1 MSKIIEKTFDASK
14 KIIRSIFK
22 GTPNLLTATDLNRQ
36 IAALK
41 YQIDKVE
48 SGEGVTSQL
57 VVSAHLNAKTDEALN
72 IFEGQE
78 YVTVTFNGADI
89 NVRGCTFSPK
99 YPEFRMD
106 AKDMYDKEWYIHL
119 IAKKKVVAYEDDFSH
134 EISGARFEDGTSM
147 AAANNEV
154 YYDEEVVVTSDKKV
168 DNCVLTLGRFIV
180 PKGWNLDE
188 LKVPLSVSKYWKT
201 SPDTFDFQKV
211 VKNPIEKFG
220 TPDMAIGT
228 LALALQS
235 LGNHVYT
242 GKCTCGGEACGTW
255 KVVLLG
261 KLLYCYVDITKCSA
275 ALAKGR
281 RVDLQNFKWQFVTS
295 PIPVD
300 FRLDVSVIDPDA
312 VETFH
317 LRDTDFTRAVFR
329 PHSIVTLPDNDN
341 ATFDKTPYLSYDNSI
356 LGFEYTGK
364 KTLKEEAIP
373 SDISGTGNFMCFT
386 FSAIVWNH
394 GKNSVHPK
402 EMDL

>member
-57 VVSAHLNAKTDEALN
+57 VVSAHLNAKTDEVLN

-78 YVTVTFNGADI
+78 YVTVAFNGADI

-119 IAKKKVVAYEDDFSH
+119 IAKKKVVSYEDDFSH

-180 PKGWNLDE
+180 PKGWNHDE

-242 GKCTCGGEACGTW
+242 GKCTCGEEACGTW

-261 KLLYCYVDITKCSA
+261 KLLYCYVDIANYSTVLISGK
-275 ALAKGR
+275 R
-281 RVDLQNFKWQFVTS
+281 IDLQNFKWQFVTS
-295 PIPVD
+295 PIPAD
-300 FRLDVSVIDPDA
+300 FRLDVAIIDSEA
-312 VETFH
+312 AEAFH
-317 LRDTDFTRAVFR
+317 LTDRDFMRAVFKPR
-329 PHSIVTLPDNDN
+329 SIVSSTDNDN
-341 ATFDKTPYLSYDNSI
+341 ATFDKTPYVSDDNS
-356 LGFEYTGK
+356 LTGFEYIGK
-364 KTLKEEAIP
+364 KPLKQLATPLNIGM
-373 SDISGTGNFMCFT
+373 SGGFMCFT

>member
-14 KIIRSIFK
+14 KIIKSIFK

-57 VVSAHLNAKTDEALN
+57 IVSAHLNAKTDEVLN
-72 IFEGQE
+72 IFEEQE

-89 NVRGCTFSPK
+89 NVKGCTFSPK
-99 YPEFRMD
+99 YTDFKMD

-119 IAKKKVVAYEDDFSH
+119 IAKKKVVSYEDDFSH

-168 DNCVLTLGRFIV
+168 NNCVLTLGRFIV
-180 PKGWNLDE
+180 PKGWNPDKLR
-188 LKVPLSVSKYWKT
+188 VALSVSKYWKT

-242 GKCTCGGEACGTW
+242 GKCTCGEEACGTW
-255 KVVLLG
+255 KVILLG
-261 KLLYCYVDITKCSA
+261 KFLYCYVDITECST
-275 ALAKGR
+275 ALTSGKR
-281 RVDLQNFKWQFVTS
+281 IDLQNFKWQFVTS
-295 PIPVD
+295 PIPAD
-300 FRLDVSVIDPDA
+300 FRLDVKAVDPNEVA
-312 VETFH
+312 TFH
-317 LRDTDFTRAVFR
+317 LTDIDFTRAVFR
-329 PHSIVTLPDNDN
+329 PHSIVSSTDNDN
-341 ATFDKTPYLSYDNSI
+341 ATFDKTSYVSDENS
-356 LGFEYTGK
+356 LVGFEYIGK
-364 KTLKEEAIP
+364 KPLNKAVIP
-373 SDISGTGNFMCFT
+373 KDIRTSGGFMCFT

>member
-14 KIIRSIFK
+14 KIIKSIFK

-57 VVSAHLNAKTDEALN
+57 VVSAHLNAKTDEVLN

-78 YVTVTFNGADI
+78 YVTVAFNGADI

-99 YPEFRMD
+99 YTDFKMD

-119 IAKKKVVAYEDDFSH
+119 IAKKKVVSYEDDFSH

-168 DNCVLTLGRFIV
+168 DNCVFTLGRFIV
-180 PKGWNLDE
+180 PKGWNHDE
-188 LKVPLSVSKYWKT
+188 LKVPISVSKYWKT

-242 GKCTCGGEACGTW
+242 GKCTCGEEACGTW

-261 KLLYCYVDITKCSA
+261 KLLYCYVDITKCST
-275 ALAKGR
+275 ALTSGKHI
-281 RVDLQNFKWQFVTS
+281 DLQNFKWQFVTS
-295 PIPVD
+295 PIPAD
-300 FRLDVSVIDPDA
+300 FRLDVKAVDPDEVA
-312 VETFH
+312 TFQ
-317 LRDTDFTRAVFR
+317 LRDTDFTSAVFS
-329 PHSIVTLPDNDN
+329 PHSIVSSTDNDN
-341 ATFDKTPYLSYDNSI
+341 ATFDKTPYVSGENS
-356 LGFEYTGK
+356 LVGFEYTGK
-364 KTLKEEAIP
+364 KSLNKAAIP
-373 SDISGTGNFMCFT
+373 DDIRTSGGFMCFT

-394 GKNSVHPK
+394 GKNSAHPK